1 MHKNATRF
9 HEYVEKHE
17 TRKNGERRGKKDELP
32 LSARLPESNGDFLY
46 NGTSPHDYCRAAY
59 FQTYFSAARLRM
71 EEGNPERFCGKRSS
85 RNKSSWPFIAR
96 IDRI

>member
-71 EEGNPERFCGKRSS
+71 ETPSVFVENDRAEINRVGRLS
-85 RNKSSWPFIAR
+85 RG
-96 IDRI
+96 